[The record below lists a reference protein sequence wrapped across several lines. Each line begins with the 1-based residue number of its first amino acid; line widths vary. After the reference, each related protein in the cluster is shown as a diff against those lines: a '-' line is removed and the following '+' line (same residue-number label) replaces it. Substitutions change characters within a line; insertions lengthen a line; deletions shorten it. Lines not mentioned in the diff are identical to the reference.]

1 MDDREAIIDQL
12 VEQWQILE
20 SEGRAVSLADLCKDH
35 PELLGE
41 VSARIDALRSLAP
54 LLDLDHDAVI
64 AQQSLPSHVG
74 TCEVIEEID
83 SSSSSV
89 VYLALQRPTNRKVAV
104 KVIHAARLNDE
115 SLARFRVEAKALG
128 LLSHAGIAT
137 VYDAGVDDVSGQ
149 SLPYLTMEF
158 LDGKTLD
165 KYLDDENPNLTSRVR
180 LLQQIAEALSHAH
193 QNGVIHRDLKPAN
206 IMVTKTGKPKLI
218 DFGIARLDHPDFA
231 TITKTG
237 DGHRVLGTIPFMSPE
252 QLGGSS
258 SALDV
263 RTDIFSLGVIAYQA
277 VGGELPFPTSRS
289 TVPEAIRIVDSV
301 KPARLGLLNPACSP
315 DLENVI
321 EKTLHVDRR
330 DRYQTAA
337 GLADDLQNYLD
348 GRPVSARPIGRLT
361 KACKWINRNRL
372 AATLA
377 FLFASALLL
386 GTAIA
391 SYLAVVARDATER
404 AQFEKSVA
412 TERLHLMERNAY
424 ALQLRTAYEA
434 SFDKPQQTRNMLND
448 AAICPPRLRDFTWGL
463 INRHAVLQSQSIR
476 SETPIALI
484 AASSFANHLAIVD
497 ERGGVKIWDT
507 GNDYGDGSYLRSR
520 YDIPTNGTRVTAFAF
535 STMDAFFAAGLEDGT
550 VIIQHGKTGEVAAT
564 IERDGTKPVSLAFQG
579 DNDVVVIDDTGRV
592 EVWGLSEGRWT
603 LAESF
608 SPEPETKFCAAAITP
623 HGSVAA
629 TAFPNRI
636 VIRNF
641 ESGETTKLKISGVPT
656 AIAFR
661 SQSELL
667 MVSGEMIF
675 RVNVATKHIGPF
687 HTELAPLTNTSP
699 FGIVSFAATTDDN
712 IIVFGDTTRRI
723 EGYADTRAVA
733 FSSDKRCLYVQ
744 TGTSIVVLRR
754 LTKSCGR
761 IHSDYA
767 TLSFSIAEAPRSGQL
782 LLGGGSGEIFVID
795 RKTGKLEVRKKYFDC
810 PTYRLAVS
818 RTGKVA
824 AFGGK
829 VKVFNSDLSSRLA
842 RCDLGGE
849 FITSLTFDAEERS
862 LLFVTESGKAGR
874 WDFEDKQPIE
884 WLGLKDCRSISMSA
898 DGALL
903 AISFD
908 AGIEVRRI
916 EYPIEPIATFPTFSS
931 VGPLAFSPDNRLLA
945 ICTEE
950 KRIRI
955 LSIGDQTDVT
965 CDGHERKVQAL
976 SFSPDGKT
984 LASAG
989 FDGSIRLWDT
999 KNGLLRLSIRNK
1011 LDPYVSVQFSSDGK
1025 SLFAISTDGTWTIWD
1040 AEFGGLSAPTATVRS
1055 ATLLDSQ
1062 VLDEDTR
1069 DHPH

>member
-12 VEQWQILE
+12 VEQWQNLE

-128 LLSHAGIAT
+128 LLSHDGIAA
-137 VYDAGVDDVSGQ
+137 VFDAGVEVASEQ
-149 SLPYLTMEF
+149 RLPYLTMEF
-158 LDGKTLD
+158 IDGQTLD
-165 KYLDDENPNLTSRVR
+165 KYLGDENPDLTSRVQ
-180 LLQQIAEALSHAH
+180 LLQQIADALSHAH
-193 QNGVIHRDLKPAN
+193 QHGVIHRDLKPAN

-218 DFGIARLDHPDFA
+218 DFGIARLDHPDFE
-231 TITKTG
+231 TITQTG
-237 DGHRVLGTIPFMSPE
+237 DGHRVLGTIPYMSPE
-252 QLGGSS
+252 QLAGNS

-277 VGGELPFPTSRS
+277 FGGELPFPTSRS
-289 TVPEAIRIVDSV
+289 TVPEAIRIVESI

-348 GRPVSARPIGRLT
+348 GRPVSARPIGGLT

-372 AATLA
+372 VATLV

-391 SYLAVVARDATER
+391 SYLAVVARDAKER

-412 TERLHLMERNAY
+412 TKQLHLMERNAY
-424 ALQLRTAYEA
+424 ALQLRTAFEA
-434 SFDKPQQTRNMLND
+434 SFDKPQQTRDMLND

-463 INRHAVLQSQSIR
+463 INRHAVLQSQFIR

-484 AASSFANHLAIVD
+484 AASAFANHLAIVD
-497 ERGGVKIWDT
+497 EQGSVKIWDT

-520 YDIPTNGTRVTAFAF
+520 YDIPTDGRQVTAFAF
-535 STMDAFFAAGLEDGT
+535 STFDAFFAAGLSDGT
-550 VIIQHGKTGEVAAT
+550 VVIQHGKTGEVAA
-564 IERDGTKPVSLAFQG
+564 IIDRDGTKPVSLAFQD
-579 DNDVVVIDDTGRV
+579 DNDIVVVDDTGRV
-592 EVWGLSEGRWT
+592 EIWGLHEEHWT
-603 LAESF
+603 LAEWF
-608 SPEPETKFCAAAITP
+608 SPEAESKFCAAVATP
-623 HGSVAA
+623 RGTEVA
-629 TAFPNRI
+629 TAFSSGI
-636 VIRNF
+636 VVRDF
-641 ESGETTKLKISGVPT
+641 DSGKTTKLELSGDPT
-656 AIAFR
+656 AIVFR
-661 SQSELL
+661 SRYELL
-667 MVSGEMIF
+667 TVSGERIF
-675 RVNVATKHIGPF
+675 RVNVPTKHMGPF
-687 HTELAPLTNTSP
+687 HTELAPLTNASP
-699 FGIVSFAATTDDN
+699 LGRIRFAAATDDN
-712 IIVFGDTTRRI
+712 IIVFGDTTRRL
-723 EGYADTRAVA
+723 EGFADTRAVA

-744 TGTSIVVLRR
+744 TGRSGVVLRR
-754 LTKSCGR
+754 LPESCGP
-761 IHSDYA
+761 IYSNSK
-767 TLSFSIAEAPRSGQL
+767 TLSFSIADAPLNEQL

-795 RKTGKLEVRKKYFDC
+795 RKTGKLEQRKKFFDC

-829 VKVFNSDLSSRLA
+829 VKVFSSDLSKRLA
-842 RCDLGGE
+842 RRDLGGE
-849 FITSLTFDAEERS
+849 FITSLTFDAEESS
-862 LLFVTESGKAGR
+862 LLFVTESGKAGS
-874 WDFEDKQPIE
+874 WNFEDKQPIE
-884 WLGLKDCRSISMSA
+884 WLDRGNYRAIQVSA
-898 DGALL
+898 GGELL
-903 AISFD
+903 ATSSD
-908 AGIEVRRI
+908 TGIEIRQVQHP
-916 EYPIEPIATFPTFSS
+916 ENVIAAFASLTS
-931 VGPLAFSPDNRLLA
+931 VGPVAFSPDNGSLA

-976 SFSPDGKT
+976 SFSPDGRT

-989 FDGSIRLWDT
+989 FDGSIRFWDT
-999 KNGLLRLSIRNK
+999 KSGLQRLSIRNK
-1011 LDPYVSVQFSSDGK
+1011 LDPYVSIQFSNDGK

-1040 AEFGGLSAPTATVRS
+1040 ADIGNS
-1055 ATLLDSQ
+1055 ATIGQ
-1062 VLDEDTR
+1062 
-1069 DHPH
+1069 